1 MAPPS
6 KVRATGGA
14 VRVDPEVMSSIR
26 TVSILGAGQMGAG
39 IAQAVAVGGYE
50 VRLYDVD
57 PARVAA
63 AFASAGAALG

>member
-1 MAPPS
+1 
-6 KVRATGGA
+6 
-14 VRVDPEVMSSIR
+14 MSSIR

-63 AFASAGAALG
+63 ARAEIGASLARQAGRGLISADAGAAA